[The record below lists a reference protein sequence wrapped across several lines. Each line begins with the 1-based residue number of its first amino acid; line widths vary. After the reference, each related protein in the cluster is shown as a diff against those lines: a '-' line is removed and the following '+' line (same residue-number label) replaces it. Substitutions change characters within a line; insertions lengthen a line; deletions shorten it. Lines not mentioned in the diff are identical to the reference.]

1 MKQKIFLLFAMLV
14 GFAMQTMAKAA
25 TPDSVFVVKN
35 GLIVSAYEVG
45 KNVDNITFE
54 KKVKLDGNCVKIG
67 DEVIEMK
74 SALITTVNNYKCVYL
89 STLEGCTTVDAM
101 LKGGKLLQVALT
113 PALLDKELT
122 FSTFNNEFDADNE
135 FFQVAYT
142 DVDEAKKNDDYEPV
156 TVTSADWSTYYTGG
170 SLNVS
175 ISEDKLSLH
184 MQAMPKSGEVLF
196 AAQYNGAVTEM
207 KETPNH
213 FTVDG
218 KRYEMRAV
226 FAEKKTDGINFY
238 LTPGNID
245 NANELTNCYY
255 YVRLFVPQSSM
266 DGRVLS
272 VQGNQK
278 YELTF
283 VDNVTDVNN
292 AQTITISNG
301 ASASATGTISVLDN
315 GNGTYTI
322 KLNIEK
328 LGNKADRTLDVV
340 YEEGTPKE
348 YTLALPSV
356 YSVADGKAV
365 NLKSAVLTH
374 DDAAGVYTV
383 YLSAKAGVTT
393 LAGMADADIV
403 VTMPDAFVNDDALHG
418 FSGDETNAKV
428 SVKYAGVTYSQATV
442 KGTAALALG
451 GNAKLTFADGKANV
465 DFTVFNIKKYK
476 GALKGHYEGNVT
488 RL

>member
-1 MKQKIFLLFAMLV
+1 
-14 GFAMQTMAKAA
+14 
-25 TPDSVFVVKN
+25 
-35 GLIVSAYEVG
+35 
-45 KNVDNITFE
+45 
-54 KKVKLDGNCVKIG
+54 
-67 DEVIEMK
+67 
-74 SALITTVNNYKCVYL
+74 
-89 STLEGCTTVDAM
+89 
-101 LKGGKLLQVALT
+101 
-113 PALLDKELT
+113 
-122 FSTFNNEFDADNE
+122 
-135 FFQVAYT
+135 
-142 DVDEAKKNDDYEPV
+142 
-156 TVTSADWSTYYTGG
+156 
-170 SLNVS
+170 
-175 ISEDKLSLH
+175 
-184 MQAMPKSGEVLF
+184 
-196 AAQYNGAVTEM
+196 M
-207 KETPNH
+207 KENPNH

-226 FAEKKTDGINFY
+226 FAEKKNDGINFY

-418 FSGDETNAKV
+418 FSGRDERKDFCEV
-428 SVKYAGVTYSQATV
+428 CRRHLLAGYCQRHCS
-442 KGTAALALG
+442 
-451 GNAKLTFADGKANV
+451 
-465 DFTVFNIKKYK
+465 
-476 GALKGHYEGNVT
+476 T
-488 RL
+488 RFRRQRQTDVCRRQG

>member
-35 GLIVSAYEVG
+35 GIIVSAYEVG

-89 STLEGCTTVDAM
+89 STLEGCTTIDAM

-122 FSTFNNEFDADNE
+122 FSTFKNEFDAENE

-156 TVTSADWSTYYTGG
+156 TVTSADWITYYTGG

-266 DGRVLS
+266 DGRVIS

-292 AQTITISNG
+292 AQTIDISNG

-315 GNGTYTI
+315 GNGTIPSNSTSRNSAI
-322 KLNIEK
+322 KPTAHSTWFTRKVHRRSTRSLCQASTAW
-328 LGNKADRTLDVV
+328 LRAR
-340 YEEGTPKE
+340 
-348 YTLALPSV
+348 
-356 YSVADGKAV
+356 
-365 NLKSAVLTH
+365 KSA
-374 DDAAGVYTV
+374 
-383 YLSAKAGVTT
+383 
-393 LAGMADADIV
+393 
-403 VTMPDAFVNDDALHG
+403 
-418 FSGDETNAKV
+418 
-428 SVKYAGVTYSQATV
+428 
-442 KGTAALALG
+442 
-451 GNAKLTFADGKANV
+451 
-465 DFTVFNIKKYK
+465 
-476 GALKGHYEGNVT
+476 
-488 RL
+488 